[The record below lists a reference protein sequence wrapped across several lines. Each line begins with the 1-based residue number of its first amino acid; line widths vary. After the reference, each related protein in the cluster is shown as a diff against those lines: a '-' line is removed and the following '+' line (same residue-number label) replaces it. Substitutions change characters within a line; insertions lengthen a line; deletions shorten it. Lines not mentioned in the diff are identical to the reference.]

1 MVAIPPHHAMFRG
14 INSVTLDAKGRMALP
29 ARHREAIRARSAGR
43 LVTTID
49 RLEPSLLVY
58 PLPDWEALQARLQ
71 KMANM
76 HPPVR
81 ILQRL
86 LIGHATDMELDAN
99 GRVLLPQM
107 LREHAEL
114 ERKLVVV
121 GQGNKIEIWN
131 ESNWQERMENWLGKD
146 LETALEQ
153 VGDLEGLSI

>member
-1 MVAIPPHHAMFRG
+1 MFRG

-49 RLEPSLLVY
+49 RFDPSLLIY
-58 PLPDWEALQARLQ
+58 PLPDWEELQARLQ

-76 HPPVR
+76 HAPVR

-107 LREHAEL
+107 LREHARL

-121 GQGNKIEIWN
+121 GQGNKIEIWS
-131 ESNWQERMENWLGKD
+131 EANWQERMENWLGED
-146 LETALEQ
+146 LESALEQ
-153 VGDLEGLSI
+153 VGDIEGLSI

>member
-1 MVAIPPHHAMFRG
+1 MFRG

-49 RLEPSLLVY
+49 RVDPCLLVY
-58 PLPDWEALQARLQ
+58 ALPDWETLQATLQRMSNVAKPVRRLQ
-71 KMANM
+71 R
-76 HPPVR
+76 V
-81 ILQRL
+81 

-107 LREHAEL
+107 LRNYAQL

-121 GQGNKIEIWN
+121 GQGNKIEIWS
-131 ESNWQERMENWLGKD
+131 EGNWQKGMENWLGED
-146 LETALEQ
+146 LEAALEQ
-153 VGDLEGLSI
+153 VGEVEGLSI

>member
-1 MVAIPPHHAMFRG
+1 MFRG

-29 ARHREAIRARSAGR
+29 ARHREAIRARSGGR

-49 RLEPSLLVY
+49 PRDPCLLMY
-58 PLPDWEALQARLQ
+58 PLPDWEALQAYLE

-76 HPPVR
+76 HVPVR
-81 ILQRL
+81 LLQRL

-107 LREHAEL
+107 LREHGRL
-114 ERKLVVV
+114 ERKLIVV
-121 GQGNKIEIWN
+121 GQANKIEIWS
-131 ESNWQERMENWLGKD
+131 EGNWQEGMENWLGKD

>member
-1 MVAIPPHHAMFRG
+1 MFRG

-29 ARHREAIRARSAGR
+29 ARYREAIRARSAGR

-49 RLEPSLLVY
+49 SEEPSLLMY
-58 PLPDWEALQARLQ
+58 PLPDWDALQARLQ
-71 KMANM
+71 RLPNIRG
-76 HPPVR
+76 PGR

-107 LREHAEL
+107 LREHARL

-121 GQGNKIEIWN
+121 GQGNKIEIWS
-131 ESNWQERMENWLGKD
+131 ESNWQERMENWLGED
-146 LETALEQ
+146 MTAALEE
-153 VGDLEGLSI
+153 VGDIESLSV

>member
-1 MVAIPPHHAMFRG
+1 MFRG

-49 RLEPSLLVY
+49 RFDPSLLIY

-71 KMANM
+71 EMANM
-76 HPPVR
+76 HAPVR

-107 LREHAEL
+107 LREHARL

-121 GQGNKIEIWN
+121 GQGNKIEIWS
-131 ESNWQERMENWLGKD
+131 EGNWQERMENWLGED
-146 LETALEQ
+146 LESALEQ
-153 VGDLEGLSI
+153 VGDIEGLSI

>member
-1 MVAIPPHHAMFRG
+1 MFRG

-49 RLEPSLLVY
+49 RDERSLLMY
-58 PLPDWEALQARLQ
+58 ALPDWEALETKLQQMSNIREAVRRLQ
-71 KMANM
+71 
-76 HPPVR
+76 R
-81 ILQRL
+81 I

-107 LREHAEL
+107 LRDYAQL

-121 GQGNKIEIWN
+121 GQGNKIEIWSD
-131 ESNWQERMENWLGKD
+131 SNWQDRMEKWLGEDMKA
-146 LETALEQ
+146 ALDE
-153 VGDLEGLSI
+153 VGDIEGLSI

>member
-1 MVAIPPHHAMFRG
+1 MFRG

-49 RLEPSLLVY
+49 SRDPSLLMY
-58 PLPDWEALQARLQ
+58 ALPDWEALQARLQ
-71 KMANM
+71 QMSNIRG
-76 HPPVR
+76 PVR
-81 ILQRL
+81 LLQRL

-107 LREHAEL
+107 LREHAAL

-121 GQGNKIEIWN
+121 GQGNKIEIWS

-153 VGDLEGLSI
+153 VGDIEGLSI

>member
-1 MVAIPPHHAMFRG
+1 MFRG

-49 RLEPSLLVY
+49 SEDPTLLMY
-58 PLPDWEALQARLQ
+58 PLPDWEAIQARLQ
-71 KMANM
+71 QLPN
-76 HPPVR
+76 VR
-81 ILQRL
+81 GRGRRLQRL

-107 LREHAEL
+107 LREHAGL

-121 GQGNKIEIWN
+121 GQGNKIEVWS
-131 ESNWQERMENWLGKD
+131 ESNWQEGMENWLGED
-146 LETALEQ
+146 MTAALEE
-153 VGDLEGLSI
+153 VRDIESLSV

>member
-1 MVAIPPHHAMFRG
+1 MFRG

-49 RLEPSLLVY
+49 RFDPSLLIY
-58 PLPDWEALQARLQ
+58 PLPDWEELQARLQ

-76 HPPVR
+76 HAPVR

-107 LREHAEL
+107 LREHARL

-121 GQGNKIEIWN
+121 GQGNKIEIWS
-131 ESNWQERMENWLGKD
+131 EGNWQERMENWLGED

-153 VGDLEGLSI
+153 VGDIEGLSI